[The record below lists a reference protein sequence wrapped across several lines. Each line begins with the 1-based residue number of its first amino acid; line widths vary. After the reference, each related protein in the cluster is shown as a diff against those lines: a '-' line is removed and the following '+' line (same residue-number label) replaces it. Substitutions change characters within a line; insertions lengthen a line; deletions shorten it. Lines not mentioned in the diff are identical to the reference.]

1 MTLVVLGDMYSGE
14 WDEAE
19 TPRKVKFYCNASNLF
34 KNMRFEVNIMK

>member
-1 MTLVVLGDMYSGE
+1 MTLVVLGDMYSVE

-34 KNMRFEVNIMK
+34 KNMRFEANIIK